1 MTTSSLALQL
11 VVLVAISQAGSAS
24 SPTKPCGSMWIDVDA
39 DCGRIASPTTSPTT
53 PCVPHAGLVT
63 QSWYDPYRNAVLPDR
78 LRNIAYKNTT
88 VDCNPAS
95 CDNPPQCGIPP
106 CRTIRKAD
114 YPRAVY
120 VSRGCSPA
128 HGCGLETTNVTT
140 DEPNEDSKWSGM
152 LMMQPATRV
161 GVLSGCD
168 DLAGVVQCYP
178 SPGRISGRKAPGWRT
193 LGSWLAPGSKI
204 ATPIV

>member
-1 MTTSSLALQL
+1 MIGNSSATSTRAQLALGESEDSQQHTFE
-11 VVLVAISQAGSAS
+11 ADYQAGSAS

-78 LRNIAYKNTT
+78 LRSIAYKNTT

-106 CRTIRKAD
+106 SERFAKRIIRKQSTSQEIA
-114 YPRAVY
+114 
-120 VSRGCSPA
+120 
-128 HGCGLETTNVTT
+128 
-140 DEPNEDSKWSGM
+140 
-152 LMMQPATRV
+152 
-161 GVLSGCD
+161 
-168 DLAGVVQCYP
+168 
-178 SPGRISGRKAPGWRT
+178 APCMAAGWRQPT
-193 LGSWLAPGSKI
+193 
-204 ATPIV
+204 